1 MVTLKNSELT
11 VKVNELGAELRSI
24 VYNNTEYMWEGKPE
38 IWSGTAPIMFPI
50 CGGLKED
57 KYLLK
62 GKEYTLTKHGFAK
75 LSLFEIESVTDES
88 AVFLLKSSEETKASY
103 PFDFE
108 FRVIY
113 TLSDK
118 SLKVDYKVDNKSADT
133 MYFNVGAHEAYAT
146 PEGIED
152 YDVLFDEEQ
161 TLNAQNL
168 YGNILSQT
176 SYPIIKDS
184 KVLPL
189 YDKYFILDAL
199 PFKNIKFKA
208 ATLRNRKTGRALRDD
223 VENAPYFLLWHKHGA
238 GYMCLEP
245 WNGIP
250 DVPGSSYDITEKEGI
265 TALDSNKT
273 FTFTHTIT
281 VVE

>member
-88 AVFLLKSSEETKASY
+88 AIFLLKSSEETKASY

-208 ATLRNRKTGRALRDD
+208 ATLRNRKTGRALRVDF
-223 VENAPYFLLWHKHGA
+223 ENAPDFLLWHKLGA
-238 GYMCLEP
+238 GYMC
-245 WNGIP
+245 
-250 DVPGSSYDITEKEGI
+250 
-265 TALDSNKT
+265 
-273 FTFTHTIT
+273 
-281 VVE
+281 

>member
-88 AVFLLKSSEETKASY
+88 AIFLLKSSEETKASY

-113 TLSDK
+113 TLSGK

-208 ATLRNRKTGRALRDD
+208 ATLRNRKTGRALRVDF
-223 VENAPYFLLWHKHGA
+223 ENAPYFLLWHKHGA

-245 WNGIP
+245 WDGIQ
-250 DVPGSSYDITEKEGI
+250 DIVGSSYDITEKEGI
-265 TALDSNKT
+265 NKLEAKNEYNH
-273 FTFTHTIT
+273 THSITI
-281 VVE
+281 VE

>member
-1 MVTLKNSELT
+1 MITLKNSELT
-11 VKVNELGAELRSI
+11 VKINELGAELKSI
-24 VYNNTEYMWEGKPE
+24 VCDNTEYMWEGKPE

-50 CGGLKED
+50 CGGLKDD
-57 KYLLK
+57 KYTLN

-75 LSLFEIESVTDES
+75 FSLFEAEAVSDTSVT
-88 AVFLLKSSEETKASY
+88 FLLRSSDETKVSY

-113 TLSDK
+113 TLAEK
-118 SLKVDYKVDNKSADT
+118 ALKIDYKVDNKSSDT

-152 YDVLFDEEQ
+152 YDVLFDSEQ
-161 TLNAQNL
+161 TLNAHNL
-168 YGNILSQT
+168 YGNILAKT

-199 PFKNIKFKA
+199 PFKDIEFSA
-208 ATLRNRKTGRALRDD
+208 ATLRNRKTGRALRVDFQG
-223 VENAPYFLLWHKHGA
+223 APYFLLWHKHGA

-265 TALDSNKT
+265 TALKPADT
-273 FTFTHTIT
+273 FVFSHTIT
-281 VVE
+281 II

>member
-11 VKVNELGAELRSI
+11 VKVNEMGAELRSI
-24 VYNNTEYMWEGKPE
+24 VYNDTEYMWEGKPE

-57 KYLLK
+57 KYLLS

-75 LSLFEIESVTDES
+75 LSLFEVESATDDC
-88 AVFLLKSSEETKASY
+88 AVFLLRSSDETKSSY

-113 TLSDK
+113 TLNGK

-152 YDVLFDEEQ
+152 YDVLFDSEQ
-161 TLNAQNL
+161 TLSAQNL
-168 YGNILSQT
+168 YGNILAHT

-199 PFKNIKFKA
+199 PFKDISFKA
-208 ATLRNRKTGRALRDD
+208 ATLRNRKTGRAIRIDFPD
-223 VENAPYFLLWHKHGA
+223 APYFLLWHKHGA

-265 TALDSNKT
+265 TALSANNT

>member
-208 ATLRNRKTGRALRDD
+208 ATLRNRKTGRALRVDF
-223 VENAPYFLLWHKHGA
+223 ENAPYFLLWHKHGA

>member
-11 VKVNELGAELRSI
+11 VKVNEMGAELRSI
-24 VYNNTEYMWEGKPE
+24 VYNGTEYIWEGKPE

-57 KYLLK
+57 KYLLN

-75 LSLFEIESVTDES
+75 LSLFEVESATDTC
-88 AVFLLKSSEETKASY
+88 AVFLLRSSEDTLVSY

-113 TLSDK
+113 TLDGK
-118 SLKVDYKVDNKSADT
+118 ALKVDYKVDNKSADT

-152 YDVLFDEEQ
+152 YDVLFDSEQ
-161 TLNAQNL
+161 TLSAQNL
-168 YGNILSQT
+168 YGNILAHT

-199 PFKNIKFKA
+199 PFKDIAFKA
-208 ATLRNRKTGRALRDD
+208 ATLRNRKTGRAIRIDFPD
-223 VENAPYFLLWHKHGA
+223 APYFLLWHKHGA

-265 TALDSNKT
+265 TALASSET
-273 FTFTHTIT
+273 FIFTHTIT

>member
-38 IWSGTAPIMFPI
+38 IWSGTAPIIFPI

-88 AVFLLKSSEETKASY
+88 AIFLLKSSEETKASY

-208 ATLRNRKTGRALRDD
+208 ATLRNRKTGRALRVDF
-223 VENAPYFLLWHKHGA
+223 ENAPYFLLWHKHGA

>member
-88 AVFLLKSSEETKASY
+88 AIFLLKSSEETKASY

-113 TLSDK
+113 TLSGK

-152 YDVLFDEEQ
+152 YDVLFVEEQ
-161 TLNAQNL
+161 TLNA
-168 YGNILSQT
+168 
-176 SYPIIKDS
+176 
-184 KVLPL
+184 
-189 YDKYFILDAL
+189 
-199 PFKNIKFKA
+199 
-208 ATLRNRKTGRALRDD
+208 
-223 VENAPYFLLWHKHGA
+223 
-238 GYMCLEP
+238 
-245 WNGIP
+245 
-250 DVPGSSYDITEKEGI
+250 
-265 TALDSNKT
+265 
-273 FTFTHTIT
+273 
-281 VVE
+281 

>member
-11 VKVNELGAELRSI
+11 VKVNEMGAELRSI
-24 VYNNTEYMWEGKPE
+24 VYNDTEYMWEGKPE

-57 KYLLK
+57 KYLLS

-75 LSLFEIESVTDES
+75 LSLFEVESATDDC
-88 AVFLLKSSEETKASY
+88 AVFLLRSSDETKSSY

-113 TLSDK
+113 TLDGK
-118 SLKVDYKVDNKSADT
+118 TLKVDYKVDNKSADT

-152 YDVLFDEEQ
+152 YDVLFDSEQ
-161 TLNAQNL
+161 TLSAQNL
-168 YGNILSQT
+168 YGNILALT

-199 PFKNIKFKA
+199 PFKDITFKA
-208 ATLRNRKTGRALRDD
+208 ATLRNRKTGRAIRIDFPD
-223 VENAPYFLLWHKHGA
+223 APYFLLWHKHGA

-265 TALDSNKT
+265 TALSANNT

>member
-11 VKVNELGAELRSI
+11 VKVNEMGAELRSI
-24 VYNNTEYMWEGKPE
+24 VYNDTEYMWEGKPE

-50 CGGLKED
+50 CGGLKDD
-57 KYLLK
+57 KYLLS

-75 LSLFEIESVTDES
+75 LSLFEVESATDDC
-88 AVFLLKSSEETKASY
+88 AVFLLRSSDETKSSY

-113 TLSDK
+113 TLNGK

-152 YDVLFDEEQ
+152 YDVLFDSEQ
-161 TLNAQNL
+161 TLSAQNL
-168 YGNILSQT
+168 YGNILAHT

-199 PFKNIKFKA
+199 PFKDISFKA
-208 ATLRNRKTGRALRDD
+208 ATLRNRKTGRAIRIDFPD
-223 VENAPYFLLWHKHGA
+223 APYFLLWHKHGA

-265 TALDSNKT
+265 TALAANDT

>member
-75 LSLFEIESVTDES
+75 LSLFEIGSVTDES
-88 AVFLLKSSEETKASY
+88 AIFLLKSSEETKASY

-113 TLSDK
+113 TLSGK

-208 ATLRNRKTGRALRDD
+208 ATLRNRKTGRALRVDF
-223 VENAPYFLLWHKHGA
+223 ENAPYFLLWHKHGA

-265 TALDSNKT
+265 TALESNKT

>member
-113 TLSDK
+113 TLSGK

-208 ATLRNRKTGRALRDD
+208 ATLRNRKTGRALRVDF
-223 VENAPYFLLWHKHGA
+223 ENAPYFLLWHKHGA

>member
-11 VKVNELGAELRSI
+11 VKINELGAELRSI
-24 VYNNTEYMWEGKPE
+24 VCDNTEYMWEGKPE

-50 CGGLKED
+50 CGGLKDD
-57 KYLLK
+57 KYTLN

-75 LSLFEIESVTDES
+75 FSMFEVEEATDTSVT
-88 AVFLLKSSEETKASY
+88 FLLRSSDETKVSY

-113 TLSDK
+113 TLSGK
-118 SLKVDYKVDNKSADT
+118 ALKVDYKVDNKSDDT

-152 YDVLFDEEQ
+152 YDVIFDSEQ
-161 TLNAQNL
+161 TLNAHNL
-168 YGNILSQT
+168 YGNILAKT

-199 PFKNIKFKA
+199 PFKDIGFSA
-208 ATLRNRKTGRALRDD
+208 ATLRNRKTGRALRVDFQG
-223 VENAPYFLLWHKHGA
+223 APYFLLWHKHGA

-250 DVPGSSYDITEKEGI
+250 DVPDSSYDITEKEGI
-265 TALDSNKT
+265 TALGPADT
-273 FTFTHTIT
+273 FVFSHTIT
-281 VVE
+281 VI

>member
-88 AVFLLKSSEETKASY
+88 AIFLLKSSEETKASY

-113 TLSDK
+113 TLSGK

-208 ATLRNRKTGRALRDD
+208 ATLRNRKTGRALRVDF
-223 VENAPYFLLWHKHGA
+223 ENAPYFLLWHKHGA